1 MEGRRFSREHLF
13 TDSKV
18 ALREAVCRPSERL
31 SPSELEESQRDV
43 MREVKRMQRAARN
56 VDLQQTYRPQERN
69 KTQDRGMSYD
79 R

>member
-1 MEGRRFSREHLF
+1 LF